1 MNFNCI
7 KISMVLKAFICLHI
21 TNTENEDIQGAESL
35 KILHKGCRVRFIS
48 LPKRNCNMLKSG
60 DGFSEFSSLVL
71 SSISSLFLTCHI
83 CYNLQKYATH
93 ESMYVY

>member
-21 TNTENEDIQGAESL
+21 TYTETEDIQRVESL

-48 LPKRNCNMLKSG
+48 LPKRNCDMFNTG

-83 CYNLQKYATH
+83 CYNLQKFKTY
-93 ESMYVY
+93 ESMHVY